1 MDADSWRWVWLAATA
16 VFAGGEML
24 ISGTFFLAPFAVGAA
39 VATALAFAGTDLWVQ
54 WATFVAVSA
63 ASFAAMRP
71 LARRL
76 DRGPSQEGIGSK
88 RLLGQLAT
96 VLEPIPADHRLGLV
110 QVDREEWRA
119 EATGGDEVPAGTR
132 VKVVDVQG
140 TRVIV
145 APLDPLPRSTTE
157 E

>member
-1 MDADSWRWVWLAATA
+1 MNAETWRWIWLAATA

-24 ISGTFFLAPFAVGAA
+24 IAGTFFLAPFAVGAA
-39 VATALAFAGTDLWVQ
+39 VATVLAFAGTALWVQ
-54 WATFVAVSA
+54 WAAFVATSA
-63 ASFAAMRP
+63 AAFAAMRP

-88 RLLGQLAT
+88 RLLGQHAT

-110 QVDREEWRA
+110 QVHREEWRA
-119 EATGGDEVPAGTR
+119 EAVGGGEVPAGTR

-145 APLDPLPRSTTE
+145 APLDPLPRSIE